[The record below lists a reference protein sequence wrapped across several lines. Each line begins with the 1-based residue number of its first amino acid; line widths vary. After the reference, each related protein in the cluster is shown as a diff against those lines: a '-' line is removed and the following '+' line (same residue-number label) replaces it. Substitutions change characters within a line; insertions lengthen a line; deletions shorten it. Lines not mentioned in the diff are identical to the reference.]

1 MLNRALLVCAFVL
14 GTGRATCAQ
23 TPLRFL
29 QQTEEST
36 LRSAVVDPATLPAL
50 ATRITLG
57 LNSATRAE
65 GLSAIVRASGLPLVF
80 AKDLLPSGS
89 IRLVGDTF
97 TVRSALEATLVGAEV
112 EVFITIGGNLVL
124 QRRTASAAPVGETT
138 MVVGTITLESGV
150 PLSRATVTIDGSS
163 VSTSSDDDG
172 RFALSSTRGR
182 RVLHVRAVGF
192 VPVNISLSLEATH
205 MSVSLVT
212 RHSSV
217 QLDSA
222 ETVGI
227 ARIRMPP

>member
-1 MLNRALLVCAFVL
+1 MLSRCLPLCVSALVAGQTVD
-14 GTGRATCAQ
+14 AQ
-23 TPLRFL
+23 VPLRFL
-29 QQTEEST
+29 QQTEESR
-36 LRSAVVDPATLPAL
+36 LRSIVVDPATLPIL
-50 ATRITLG
+50 ATRITLC

-97 TVRSALEATLVGAEV
+97 TVRSALEAALADADV

-124 QRRTASAAPVGETT
+124 QRRALNAAATDETT
-138 MVVGTITLESGV
+138 IVAGTITLESGV
-150 PLSRATVTIDGSS
+150 QLSRATITIDGSS
-163 VSTSSDDDG
+163 AYSTSDDEG

-182 RVLHVRAVGF
+182 RVLHVRAAGF

-212 RHSSV
+212 RRQGV
-217 QLDSA
+217 QLDSS
-222 ETVGI
+222 ETVGV
-227 ARIRMPP
+227 MPRKAP